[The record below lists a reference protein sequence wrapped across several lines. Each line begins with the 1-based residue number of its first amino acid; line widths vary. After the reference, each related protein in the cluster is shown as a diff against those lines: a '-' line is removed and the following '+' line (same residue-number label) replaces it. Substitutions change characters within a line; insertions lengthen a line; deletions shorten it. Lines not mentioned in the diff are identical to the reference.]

1 MEQFRAKFI
10 EDATDLLNDLEND
23 LLVLEETPN
32 NSEMLEEVYR
42 VMHTLKG
49 VSAMYGFE
57 YIGNL
62 THDLESIYDYVL
74 KGKVELTTEILTL
87 TLDALDVIRKLLQK
101 EDPYQDTLDAYYDT
115 LERIKIVILQI
126 QAQIA
131 SEVTIETEQKESQND
146 EDNNNKIKTYYLL
159 FKPDSSLFK
168 RGVNPYAIIEE
179 LCELGECKVISHSAN
194 VPKINLIDPLLCYY
208 HWEIFL
214 ATNASFEE
222 IEDVFIFVPE
232 EYKIHKLFGQNL
244 LHNAAFINKVE
255 STCYEQE
262 SLDFIELQEFIA
274 NLKIPHITAN
284 SKKKKEANTSSTFSD
299 KNTSSI
305 KVSSEKLDDLMNLV
319 SELVTSK
326 AEISLIAKELK
337 TPKLTRVAEKFDK
350 LSRLF
355 RDTVLDIR
363 LVPVDTMLVRFKRLV
378 RDLSQEFSKEIIFTT
393 EGTET
398 EIDKTIIAKLANPL
412 MHIFRNSID
421 HGIEPKEERIARGK
435 PKQGK
440 IHLAAHYSGANVIIR
455 ITDDGRGLNAEKIR
469 NKAIEKGLILPET
482 QLTEKEI
489 INLVFTSGFS
499 TADKVSEISG
509 RGVGMD
515 IVRKRIGEV
524 RGEVEIQSEQNI
536 GTTITIKLPLTLS
549 IVDTLLVKIA
559 NSHYLIPLTIINH
572 SSEIRMSEIN
582 TTNNNRIV
590 LDNEMVSYIN
600 LRKEFEIH
608 EAYPEVSRIVVI
620 NYDDRKVALLVDV
633 IIGEHQAVL
642 KPLGE
647 VFKKQEMISGAS
659 ILGDGSVALVLDTD
673 KLIKQH
679 HSANSVSVF

>member
-1 MEQFRAKFI
+1 
-10 EDATDLLNDLEND
+10 
-23 LLVLEETPN
+23 
-32 NSEMLEEVYR
+32 
-42 VMHTLKG
+42 
-49 VSAMYGFE
+49 
-57 YIGNL
+57 
-62 THDLESIYDYVL
+62 
-74 KGKVELTTEILTL
+74 
-87 TLDALDVIRKLLQK
+87 
-101 EDPYQDTLDAYYDT
+101 
-115 LERIKIVILQI
+115 
-126 QAQIA
+126 
-131 SEVTIETEQKESQND
+131 
-146 EDNNNKIKTYYLL
+146 
-159 FKPDSSLFK
+159 
-168 RGVNPYAIIEE
+168 
-179 LCELGECKVISHSAN
+179 
-194 VPKINLIDPLLCYY
+194 
-208 HWEIFL
+208 
-214 ATNASFEE
+214 
-222 IEDVFIFVPE
+222 
-232 EYKIHKLFGQNL
+232 
-244 LHNAAFINKVE
+244 
-255 STCYEQE
+255 
-262 SLDFIELQEFIA
+262 
-274 NLKIPHITAN
+274 
-284 SKKKKEANTSSTFSD
+284 
-299 KNTSSI
+299 
-305 KVSSEKLDDLMNLV
+305 
-319 SELVTSK
+319 
-326 AEISLIAKELK
+326 
-337 TPKLTRVAEKFDK
+337 
-350 LSRLF
+350 
-355 RDTVLDIR
+355 
-363 LVPVDTMLVRFKRLV
+363 
-378 RDLSQEFSKEIIFTT
+378 
-393 EGTET
+393 
-398 EIDKTIIAKLANPL
+398 